1 MTETYSTTFNRE
13 DIRRVHAAFAADY
26 LIAAESTKL
35 HSSKYVDQ
43 NVAAIKAVAEEQYL
57 KAVHMRLV
65 GSDGSVREA
74 AVYEVSTDASGW
86 TSERPGDMY
95 WKAQSGD
102 QLQLTIIHNA
112 NWAALTQAE
121 KEAFDKEH
129 LPGWGPS
136 SFDGHYDGMT
146 TSADRQYSS
155 RAYGL
160 QRTRHSRPT

>member
-26 LIAAESTKL
+26 RIAAESTKL

-43 NVAAIKAVAEEQYL
+43 NVAAIKAVAEERYL
-57 KAVHMRLV
+57 ETIHMRLLA
-65 GSDGSVREA
+65 SDGSVREA

-95 WKAQSGD
+95 WKAEPGD
-102 QLQLTIIHNA
+102 VLRLTIFYNEK
-112 NWAALTQAE
+112 WDGFTQTQ
-121 KEAFDKEH
+121 KDAFRNEH
-129 LPGWGPS
+129 LQGWGPTD
-136 SFDGHYDGMT
+136 FDGRYDGMT
-146 TSADRQYSS
+146 TSNDRQFAS

-160 QRTRHSRPT
+160 QRIRHRSQ